1 MLFSRKPNIEK
12 LKATNNVLGLIKAL
26 RHKDPQVGKDAVLAL
41 GQIGT
46 PAVPALIEALSDE
59 NLRLYAVR
67 ALGQI
72 GTPEAQKAVK
82 EYKQQN

>member
-41 GQIGT
+41 GQIGE
-46 PAVPALIEALSDE
+46 PAKDAVPALIEALSDE
-59 NLRLYAVR
+59 NVSVSSKVAD
-67 ALGQI
+67 ALGEI
-72 GTPEAQKAVK
+72 GEPAV
-82 EYKQQN
+82 EIPHGS